1 MRAAI
6 FNGPGSIT
14 VAHTADEWVA
24 VDELAAAARAYAR
37 LFVGFL
43 GV

>member
-1 MRAAI
+1 M
-6 FNGPGSIT
+6 GTGSMI

-24 VDELAAAARAYAR
+24 MDELITAARAYAR

-43 GV
+43 GS